1 MSSALM
7 TFKPVDDLVVDAVDG
22 GGEVGVA
29 WPCAAIAED
38 DLDLVEV
45 VVGVFCHASTTAR
58 INVTLRTAS
67 IASHTFVTVGPPVSR
82 TASGVW

>member
-38 DLDLVEV
+38 DRDLVEV

-58 INVTLRTAS
+58 INVTLRS
-67 IASHTFVTVGPPVSR
+67 ASHPQPIPSSR
-82 TASGVW
+82 QAAGIAYRQRRR